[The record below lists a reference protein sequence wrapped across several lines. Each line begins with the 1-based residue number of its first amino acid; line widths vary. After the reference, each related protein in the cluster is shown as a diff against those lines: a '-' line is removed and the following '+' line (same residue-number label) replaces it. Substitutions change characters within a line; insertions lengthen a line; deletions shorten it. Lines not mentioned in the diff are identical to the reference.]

1 MPAND
6 SPTTCS
12 MRVGSM
18 PVRSKNKASVTARSV
33 IGYSR
38 KNRLNMVACGPAR
51 KKPAQPAVRNPSY
64 ARLGRARNPALC
76 GGLPQT
82 CLVGVV
88 PVVPSRSYGV
98 CDWRWA
104 VMTRVASRQL
114 SNGMRPDGRA
124 RMASRKS
131 ASGLLL
137 KDEGCTD
144 GVVDEIVCKEN
155 DEPDP

>member
-6 SPTTCS
+6 SPTTFS

-18 PVRSKNKASVTARSV
+18 PVRSKNKASDTARSV

-38 KNRLNMVACGPAR
+38 KNRLNMVPCGLAR
-51 KKPAQPAVRNPSY
+51 KKPAQPAARNPSY
-64 ARLGRARNPALC
+64 ARLGRRRNPALC
-76 GGLPQT
+76 GGLPQM

-88 PVVPSRSYGV
+88 QVVPRRSYGV

-104 VMTRVASRQL
+104 VMTHVASRQL

-131 ASGLLL
+131 ASDLLL
-137 KDEGCTD
+137 KDEGLHRWC
-144 GVVDEIVCKEN
+144 G
-155 DEPDP
+155 